1 MGRTSDARERL
12 IATAI
17 ELIRARSYEA
27 VGVDALCNHAQVK
40 KGSFYH
46 FFPSKQDLMLAALDR
61 YWDIMQERV
70 FERAFL
76 PGLPPLQRIEQ
87 AFRLVAQSQADTQRL
102 KGQVT
107 GCAIG
112 NLASELST
120 QYPEIRQKL
129 AGFFERMADYFQA
142 ALAEAAA
149 RGEWSGDPPA
159 TAQSLVAFLYGSL
172 MLAKTGNDAAMLER
186 LFLQVRVM
194 VHGAAA

>member
-17 ELIRARSYEA
+17 ELIRARSYES

-61 YWDIMQERV
+61 YWDTMQERV

-76 PGLPPLQRIEQ
+76 PELAPLQRIEQ
-87 AFRLVAQSQADTQRL
+87 AFQLVARAQADMQRL

-120 QYPEIRQKL
+120 QSPAIREKL
-129 AGFFERMADYFQA
+129 AGLFDRMAAYFQA
-142 ALAEAAA
+142 ALEEAAA
-149 RGEWSGDPPA
+149 RGEWSGNPGV
-159 TAQSLVAFLYGSL
+159 TAQALVAFLYGSI
-172 MLAKTGNDAAMLER
+172 MLAKTGNDAALLER
-186 LFLQVRVM
+186 LFHQVRVM

>member
-17 ELIRARSYEA
+17 ELIRARSYES

-61 YWDIMQERV
+61 YWDIMQERI
-70 FERAFL
+70 FDRAFL
-76 PGLPPLQRIEQ
+76 PELPPLQRIEQ
-87 AFRLVAQSQADTQRL
+87 VFRLVAQSQADTQRV

-112 NLASELST
+112 NLAAELST
-120 QYPEIRQKL
+120 QCPEIREKL
-129 AGFFERMADYFQA
+129 ASFFERMALYFQG
-142 ALAEAAA
+142 ALREAAA
-149 RGEWSGDPPA
+149 RGEWAGDPQV
-159 TAQSLVAFLYGSL
+159 TAQSLVAFLYGSI
-172 MLAKTGNDAAMLER
+172 MLAKTGNDAALLER

-194 VHGAAA
+194 VLGAAA